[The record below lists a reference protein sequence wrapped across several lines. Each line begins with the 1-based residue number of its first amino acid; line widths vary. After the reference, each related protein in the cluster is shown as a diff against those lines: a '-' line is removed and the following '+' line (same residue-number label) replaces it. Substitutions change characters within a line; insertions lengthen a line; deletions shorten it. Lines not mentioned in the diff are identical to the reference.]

1 MSEDSSAEKQT
12 ETKRKF
18 SLSRLK
24 VDRKFIFITAFLVL
38 SVVALAFS
46 TRYLF
51 DSDIENWTV
60 TQGLFEGEKGS
71 LHARTPYNNW
81 AYHESKVA
89 YGEWNWRVRYYGSGS
104 ASITFVGLNK
114 NTTNN
119 EKTPQGYK
127 LIFEIG
133 RNLALK
139 RLDNSSTEVTLNST
153 YFVPEARALYEVKII
168 RTQNNQS
175 FRVFI
180 NDVFVLNATDG
191 TYTTS
196 EVLELSWSNIQELD
210 WIKATD
216 AFGENSWSDFF
227 TGLPSA
233 DSDNLLTKIALYVPF
248 VTLGLVIL
256 LYVFRL
262 LFSEGSWTRFIL
274 PLVLAIVIGMGYGL
288 LVDFLRERI
297 PEIPTYISP
306 TTTFTDPTS
315 TEPYNETTTGTETD
329 TNITYTQPSPS
340 NGTDGN
346 GGIFT
351 GVEPRVISNILLGVS
366 GVFIVIAVV
375 FIGIDFFRKRDDEF
389 HEQILDKERR
399 WMPTATSTDHRKRV
413 IRAYHKA
420 SYKLI
425 DHGAKSDRSMTPGEF
440 EEKTTDRFELQDKSL
455 VDLTDLYEEARFS
468 EHELGEKQ
476 STKAEKS
483 FEKISKHLEKDEKK
497 EVKETKEPT
506 EIDTS
511 TDADPKEIRKKKE
524 GEKNDG

>member
-1 MSEDSSAEKQT
+1 MSDDSSAEKKT
-12 ETKRKF
+12 ETRKKF

-24 VDRKFIFITAFLVL
+24 IDRKFIAIIIFLVL

-51 DSDIENWTV
+51 DSNIEEWNV
-60 TQGLFEGEKGS
+60 TQGLFEGERGS
-71 LHARTPYNNW
+71 LHARTPNDNW

-104 ASITFVGLNK
+104 ASITFIGLNK

-119 EKTPQGYK
+119 DKTPQGYK
-127 LIFEIG
+127 LIFQLG
-133 RNLALK
+133 QNLALK
-139 RLDNSSTEVTLNST
+139 RLDNSATEVTLNST
-153 YFVPEARALYEVKII
+153 YFAPEARSLYEVKII

-175 FRVFI
+175 FSVFI
-180 NDVFVLNATDG
+180 NNVYVLNATDS

-210 WIKATD
+210 WIKVTD

-233 DSDNLLTKIALYVPF
+233 DSDNIFTRIALYVPF

-262 LFSEGSWTRFIL
+262 LFSEGSWTRFII
-274 PLVLAIVIGMGYGL
+274 PLALAVIIGLGYGL

-297 PEIPTYISP
+297 PEIPTNIPTSP
-306 TTTFTDPTS
+306 TDTGPTA
-315 TEPYNETTTGTETD
+315 TEPYNDTSSGTAP
-329 TNITYTQPSPS
+329 TNQTFSFPTPS
-340 NGTDGN
+340 NGTTG

-351 GVEPRVISNILLGVS
+351 GLPPKVISNILLGVS
-366 GVFIVIAVV
+366 GVFIIIAVV

-399 WMPTATSTDHRKRV
+399 WIPSATSTDHRKRV

-425 DHGAKSDRSMTPGEF
+425 DHGAKSERSMTPGEF
-440 EEKTTDRFELQDKSL
+440 EEKTTERFELKDKSL
-455 VDLTDLYEEARFS
+455 EDLTDLYEEARFS
-468 EHELGEKQ
+468 EHELGEKE

-483 FEKISKHLEKDEKK
+483 FEKISKVLEKDKTTKTKGSEEK
-497 EVKETKEPT
+497 T

-511 TDADPKEIRKKKE
+511 VDADPKEIKEKKE
-524 GEKNDG
+524 GEKSDG